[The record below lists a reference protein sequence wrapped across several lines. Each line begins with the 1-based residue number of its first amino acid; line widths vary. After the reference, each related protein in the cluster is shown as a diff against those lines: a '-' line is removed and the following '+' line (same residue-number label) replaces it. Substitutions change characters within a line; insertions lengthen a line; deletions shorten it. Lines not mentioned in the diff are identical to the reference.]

1 MKLLEVQPGE
11 QVKVTGFEGGK
22 GLQTKLTQHGIYPGD
37 CLRLLRKAPL
47 GGPLLVEVNQRELA
61 LGRGVAAKIIVEA
74 MPCESH

>member
-61 LGRGVAAKIIVEA
+61 LGRGIAARIIVEV
-74 MPCESH
+74 MPCESL